1 MATDNEFMALAIKEA
16 RKAFK
21 KDEVPV
27 GAVLVY
33 QGEVIAKAHNQREL
47 KQSTL
52 SHAEIE
58 VINQANKHFNSWK
71 LEDCTLYVTLEPCMM
86 CLGAIQQARIKKI
99 VYATE
104 DTKYGYTKYIRQN
117 RNLNFYPEIET
128 GIQRDEAQRLIKEYF
143 KQKRKENLI
152 IKECSKTLINEYY
165 RVREKVFVKEQNVS
179 LDEEY
184 DKYDQVDNENVK
196 HIIAIINDQVVGTM
210 RLILEKKNKEMY
222 IGRLA
227 ILKEYR
233 GKNIGSRLLDY
244 AEKQA
249 FNTGYQTLSLSAQ
262 VNAKEFYKN
271 NGYIPYGEIFLDA
284 NIEHIRML
292 KKIPAKD

>member
-1 MATDNEFMALAIKEA
+1 MATDNAFMALAIKEA
-16 RKAFK
+16 RKAFN

-33 QGEVIAKAHNQREL
+33 QDEVIAKAHNQREL

-104 DTKYGYTKYIRQN
+104 DTKYGYTKYINLN
-117 RNLNFYPEIET
+117 RNLNFYPEVES
-128 GIQRDEAQRLIKEYF
+128 GIQRDEAQKLIKEYF

-152 IKECSKTLINEYY
+152 IKECSKTLVNEYY
-165 RVREKVFVKEQNVS
+165 EVREEVFVKEQNVS
-179 LDEEY
+179 LNEEY

-196 HIIAIINDQVVGTM
+196 HIVAIINDQVVGTM

-249 FNTGYQTLSLSAQ
+249 LNTGYQTLSLSAQ

-271 NGYIPYGEIFLDA
+271 NGYTSYGEIFLDA

>member
-1 MATDNEFMALAIKEA
+1 MLKIIKFEI
-16 RKAFK
+16 
-21 KDEVPV
+21 
-27 GAVLVY
+27 G
-33 QGEVIAKAHNQREL
+33 
-47 KQSTL
+47 KQ
-52 SHAEIE
+52 
-58 VINQANKHFNSWK
+58 V
-71 LEDCTLYVTLEPCMM
+71 
-86 CLGAIQQARIKKI
+86 
-99 VYATE
+99 
-104 DTKYGYTKYIRQN
+104 
-117 RNLNFYPEIET
+117 
-128 GIQRDEAQRLIKEYF
+128 
-143 KQKRKENLI
+143 KRKENLI
-152 IKECSKTLINEYY
+152 IKECSKKLINEYY
-165 RVREKVFVKEQNVS
+165 RVREEVFVKEQNVS

-210 RLILEKKNKEMY
+210 RLILENKNKEMY

-249 FNTGYQTLSLSAQ
+249 FKTGYQTLSLSAQ